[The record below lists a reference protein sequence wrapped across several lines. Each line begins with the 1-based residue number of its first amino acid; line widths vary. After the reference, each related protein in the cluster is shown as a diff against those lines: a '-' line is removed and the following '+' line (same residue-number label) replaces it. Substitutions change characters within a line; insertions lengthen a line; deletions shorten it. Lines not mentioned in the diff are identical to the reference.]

1 MPPDR
6 INHFY
11 TLIRTREDKSLLKGM
26 LFYFIANIFAWFS
39 INLQFM
45 YDWWKG
51 KEVLSA
57 ALFSFP
63 VIYLYILATKE
74 IVRETGLLWSSKL
87 IGFGVSNMVFA
98 FFTWTLMNEGMLNPK
113 TLSCFLLSIL
123 IIFIQ
128 IYWK

>member
-1 MPPDR
+1 
-6 INHFY
+6 
-11 TLIRTREDKSLLKGM
+11 M

-45 YDWWKG
+45 SDWWKG
-51 KEVLSA
+51 KEALSA

-63 VIYLYILATKE
+63 VMFLYILATRE

-98 FFTWTLMNEGMLNPK
+98 FFTWTIMKEGMLNPK
-113 TLSCFLLSIL
+113 TLICFVLSLL

-128 IYWK
+128 VWWK

>member
-1 MPPDR
+1 
-6 INHFY
+6 
-11 TLIRTREDKSLLKGM
+11 M

-45 YDWWKG
+45 TDWWKG

-63 VIYLYILATKE
+63 VIYLYILATRE

-87 IGFGVSNMVFA
+87 IGFGVSNVVFA
-98 FFTWTLMNEGMLNPK
+98 FFTYAIMKEGMLNPK
-113 TLSCFLLSIL
+113 TLSCFVLSL
-123 IIFIQ
+123 VIIVIQ
-128 IYWK
+128 VWWK

>member
-1 MPPDR
+1 
-6 INHFY
+6 
-11 TLIRTREDKSLLKGM
+11 M

-39 INLQFM
+39 INLQFVN
-45 YDWWKG
+45 DWWKD
-51 KEVLSA
+51 KEILSA

-63 VIYLYILATKE
+63 VMYLYILGTRS
-74 IVRETGLLWSSKL
+74 VMQETGLLWTSKL
-87 IGFGVSNMVFA
+87 IGYGVSNAVFA
-98 FFTWTLMNEGMLNPK
+98 FFTWMLMNEGMLNPK

>member
-1 MPPDR
+1 M
-6 INHFY
+6 I
-11 TLIRTREDKSLLKGM
+11 KGM
-26 LFYFIANIFAWFS
+26 IFYFIANIFAWFS

-51 KEVLSA
+51 REILSA
-57 ALFSFP
+57 AIFSFP
-63 VIYLYILATKE
+63 VIYLYILATRE
-74 IVRETGLLWSSKL
+74 IVNETGLLWTSKL
-87 IGFGVSNMVFA
+87 VGFGVSNIVFA

>member
-1 MPPDR
+1 M
-6 INHFY
+6 I
-11 TLIRTREDKSLLKGM
+11 KGM

-45 YDWWKG
+45 TDWWKG

-63 VIYLYILATKE
+63 VMYLYILATKE

-87 IGFGVSNMVFA
+87 IGFGVSNVVFA
-98 FFTWTLMNEGMLNPK
+98 FFTYAIMKEGMLNPK
-113 TLSCFLLSIL
+113 TLSCFVLSLL
-123 IIFIQ
+123 IIGIQ
-128 IYWK
+128 VLWK